1 MKLLLILLM
10 FRAQPQSNPQATARA
25 SVSGI
30 VVRAGTT
37 ETVGQTR
44 ILLTK
49 VGGTL
54 SDSIT
59 TTSEANG
66 TFLVPDIPAGQYRV
80 FFQHNDYLRGEYGQS
95 GVDTPGTP
103 ITVGAGQR
111 ISNVTLAM
119 IPACVI
125 TGQILD
131 DNGDPVSRIYV
142 RLLRPAD
149 VQGEREFVKVAE
161 TQTNDRG
168 QYRIYELPPGKYFI
182 SASPYKPPYIQQ
194 GRYIQPSPPGLNTFE
209 GAGASPLAS
218 MLTTGRYVSPIVLE
232 TESLVETYY
241 PGTIDVVSA
250 REIDLR
256 SGSTLNG
263 MDMALKRLRLSRVT
277 GRLID
282 GRTGQPI
289 SGSVTLWSGSQQ
301 TTTFPPSASTTFEFG
316 SLAPGSYT
324 VKASASGLQ
333 GSESFKIEE
342 NHPGPDPNLWI
353 LLYPGSGK

>member
-10 FRAQPQSNPQATARA
+10 FRAQLQSNPQETRG
-25 SVSGI
+25 SVSGM

-37 ETVGQTR
+37 ETVGQTH

-59 TTSEANG
+59 TIAEANG
-66 TFLVPDIPAGQYRV
+66 TFLLPDIRAGQYRI
-80 FFQHNDYLRGEYGQS
+80 FFQHDDYLRGEYGQS
-95 GVDTPGTP
+95 GVDAPGRP

-111 ISNVTLAM
+111 ISNLTLA
-119 IPACVI
+119 IVPACVI

-131 DNGDPVSRIYV
+131 DNGDPISRIYV
-142 RLLRPAD
+142 RVLRAAD
-149 VQGEREFVKVAE
+149 TQSERKLVKVAE
-161 TQTNDRG
+161 RQTNDRG
-168 QYRIYELPPGKYFI
+168 QYRIYELPAGKYFI
-182 SASPYKPPYIQQ
+182 SAAPYQPPYIQQ

-232 TESLVETYY
+232 SESLGETYY
-241 PGTIDVVSA
+241 PGTIDAASA
-250 REIDLR
+250 REIDLTPGR
-256 SGSTLNG
+256 TLNG
-263 MDMALKRLRLSRVT
+263 IGMALKRLHLSRVT

-282 GRTGQPI
+282 GRTGQPV
-289 SGSVTLWSGSQQ
+289 SGSVTLWTGSQQ
-301 TTTFPPSASTTFEFG
+301 TTTFPAGANPTFEFG

-324 VKASASGLQ
+324 VKATARGLQ
-333 GSESFKIEE
+333 GSESFKIAE
-342 NHPGPDPNLWI
+342 NPSGTDPDLRI